1 MQEDSEQIPTVDYED
16 YLNVKFSNVQE
27 NLEIN
32 SLTFSYSNMKEK
44 MLKFYKENKNFIEE
58 PLLVG
63 NVPKKLEK
71 KVNIYLN
78 YCLYNFCSI
87 IPIFIIL
94 YLSTFIIFNSL

>member
-44 MLKFYKENKNFIEE
+44 MLNFYKENKQFIEE
-58 PLLVG
+58 PILVG

-71 KVNIYLN
+71 KVNIFNN
-78 YCLYNFCSI
+78 YVQFLLKYSSI
-87 IPIFIIL
+87 NYIFKYSYYISFLIK
-94 YLSTFIIFNSL
+94 